1 MYCKQAPLAIDFIII
16 GAGVTGLATAFRL
29 RQAGHGVTVI
39 DKGTG
44 PSQTGGAHLPPNL
57 TKVLVEWGFGDQLK
71 RYGLPIRASKF
82 LSMDDGHTIGHLEWR
97 EDVLQE
103 TGADYLVMQYQD
115 LGEILFKAAK
125 DAGVNFELELTV
137 TSVQSDPDQ
146 PRLTLSDGRTL
157 AAHVIIG
164 ADGPRSIVRE
174 TINGPAEETLE
185 GHTVYVAS
193 ISRNQLKDD
202 PELYELTAYHSDRR
216 EYLAWTGENRH
227 ALGLTTDEGKKFS
240 VSVFVPEVDAE
251 GHLEDDVTLD
261 GVMVARDKLDIP
273 CEPRLRRILDRIP
286 TFLRKRMYHREFAED
301 WTDEYGRLLLMS
313 EAAYPIW
320 PFCIQ
325 SCSMQVEDA
334 GVLTTLFTH
343 LKTQEQVS
351 HLAQAFQE
359 IRQPR
364 AQSIYSKETKA
375 FDTVWVPPGPAR
387 DARDQA
393 LSMMMAEGHK
403 GWDETKLRWQ
413 WDEICEVFGYHA
425 REAAED
431 WWVMWGILRE
441 RSQMVTNGLD
451 FNMSVEVQRH
461 GSIGDTVIA

>member
-1 MYCKQAPLAIDFIII
+1 MSTKQALLPIDIIII
-16 GAGVTGLATAFRL
+16 GAGATGLATAFRL
-29 RQAGHGVTVI
+29 RQAGHGVTII

-44 PSQTGGAHLPPNL
+44 PSQRKGGAHLPPNL

-71 RYGLPIRASKF
+71 RYGLPIRAGKF
-82 LSMDDGHTIGHLEWR
+82 ISMDDGHKIGYIEWR

-115 LGEILFKAAK
+115 LCEILFKAAE

-146 PRLTLSDGRTL
+146 PRITLSDGRTL
-157 AAHVIIG
+157 AAHMIIG

-174 TINGPAEETLE
+174 MINGPVEETLE
-185 GHTVYVAS
+185 GHSVYVAS
-193 ISRNQLKDD
+193 ISRDQLRDD
-202 PELYELTAYHSDRR
+202 PELYELTAYHPDQPD
-216 EYLAWTGENRH
+216 YLVWTGENRH
-227 ALGLTTDEGKKFS
+227 VVGLTTDEGKMFS
-240 VSVFVPEVDAE
+240 VSIFVPEVDIE
-251 GHLEDDVTLD
+251 GHSEDDD
-261 GVMVARDKLDIP
+261 GVMVARDKLNIL
-273 CEPRLRRILDRIP
+273 CEPRLRRILDRMP
-286 TFLRKRMYHREFAED
+286 AFLRKRMYHHEFAED
-301 WTDEYGRLLLMS
+301 WTDENGRLLLMS

-325 SCSMQVEDA
+325 ACSMQIEDA
-334 GVLTTLFTH
+334 GVLTTLFSR
-343 LKTQEQVS
+343 LKTEEQIS
-351 HLAQAFQE
+351 HLAEAFQE

-364 AQSIYSKETKA
+364 AQSIYNKETKA

-387 DARDQA
+387 EARDQA

-403 GWDETKLRWQ
+403 GWDESKLRWQ

-431 WWVMWGILRE
+431 WWVMWGVLRE
-441 RSQMVTNGLD
+441 RSQMTDNDIGCH
-451 FNMSVEVQRH
+451 MSVEVQR
-461 GSIGDTVIA
+461 